1 MLTTD
6 AAATRDGINPGLA
19 AEYGPGA
26 GPPAPG
32 ARYKEEAGEG
42 EVAAGAGA
50 GAGTEVRAN
59 TAGSNTRISIIIIAN
74 ATLSSTSRCSV
85 SEQPTPPS
93 FLKNVFHTRP
103 NLTLRRHNQCARLLC
118 RNSKEID
125 LSEDIQEPGQ
135 GCRAT
140 NF

>member
-1 MLTTD
+1 LLNDQLVDSAYPNLSEKCLRNNLLLYDLNYRFHKAATPMYTSMLTTD
-6 AAATRDGINPGLA
+6 AAAARDGINAGLA

-59 TAGSNTRISIIIIAN
+59 TAGSNTRITIITIAN
-74 ATLSSTSRCSV
+74 PLLDITLF
-85 SEQPTPPS
+85 S
-93 FLKNVFHTRP
+93 F
-103 NLTLRRHNQCARLLC
+103 
-118 RNSKEID
+118 
-125 LSEDIQEPGQ
+125 
-135 GCRAT
+135 
-140 NF
+140 